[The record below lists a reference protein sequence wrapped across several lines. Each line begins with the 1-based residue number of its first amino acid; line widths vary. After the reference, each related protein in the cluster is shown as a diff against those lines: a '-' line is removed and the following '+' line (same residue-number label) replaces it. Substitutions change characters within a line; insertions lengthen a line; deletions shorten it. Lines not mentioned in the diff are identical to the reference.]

1 VTAGQVPTQTRG
13 HLRRQVLLVAV
24 AGAVA
29 WIGSGFQSHSTSAT
43 VAVALTA
50 VAVLVLAVRRPA
62 GTAVHTPRLR
72 RALVWWS
79 ALLVAALLW
88 EAYAFVQQ
96 PDWTAASYAHPT
108 LSTLLDPIL
117 EQRPFRLVGWLIWLR
132 AGWVL
137 VPR

>member
-1 VTAGQVPTQTRG
+1 MRAP
-13 HLRRQVLLVAV
+13 LRRQVLLVAA

-43 VAVALTA
+43 VAVAITA
-50 VAVLVLAVRRPA
+50 VAVLVLATRQPPR
-62 GTAVHTPRLR
+62 TAEQTPRLR

-79 ALLVAALLW
+79 VLVVAALLW

-117 EQRPFRLVGWLIWLR
+117 EQRPFRFIGWLIWLR

-137 VPR
+137 MTR